1 MSTRGSMPRKSSSR
15 RRRLLRWAAVLQLV
29 QGILMEGLVL
39 VGLLVLLALQLP
51 QSAVMDRVDIF
62 ALEFLQSNLY
72 LMMAMSGVF
81 AALRVAGAVGL
92 WKNRLWGLALSIV
105 NCVVTLAL
113 MIFMLP
119 AGIADGILSGAAL
132 VLMLMGWFGSRPITS
147 VDD

>member
-51 QSAVMDRVDIF
+51 QSAVTDRVDIF